1 MKNRTKIRLCSYG
14 AAVLAVAAG
23 LAVTGWRAASHWRTR
38 LENHYQQAWAEL
50 SEYLAEMESTLNK
63 LLYTNSLPEQTV
75 LSAELLRDAGGAQHA
90 LSVLPSDAEPMADV
104 YRYLAQAGEYAQSL
118 AARRAAGEAPDEASA
133 ASLAALYDYAASL
146 NDALLDYRRQTTPVF
161 THESLALEAAAPPS
175 VTDGFRSAADE
186 LEAYPTLLYDG
197 AFADRVEQAQPR
209 MTASQSDYGAE
220 VARQSAV
227 DFQRLG
233 GLDTVDWTMSGEIG
247 GNLPCRTFTG
257 GDCTMAI
264 TRDGA
269 FPAWFRNA
277 RAVGDSRIDPAQAVE
292 NARVFLAAE
301 GFAELQPCWY
311 DTSGGRC
318 TVLFAAAQ
326 DGVLCYPDQ
335 IKLTVALD
343 TGAVV
348 GFDATP
354 YWMNHTERTL
364 PTPAISEA
372 DARARLSSRLIP
384 PADAAPLV
392 VIPTA
397 GGSEAVCYEFAC
409 TGVRGERVLVYLD
422 AADGR
427 ERSIL
432 IAVSSAQGTFVR

>member
-161 THESLALEAAAPPS
+161 THESLALEGAAPPS

-197 AFADRVEQAQPR
+197 AFADRVEQVGAGPVKDGHEVVADGLDAELGQVADALLVVLDVLIAGGQ
-209 MTASQSDYGAE
+209 TDLDVIVDIDGLNYGGAE
-220 VARQSAV
+220 AGRVDLVYDLLDLGLLPDLAGHLAV
-227 DFQRLG
+227 QRPDDL
-233 GLDTVDWTMSGEIG
+233 LNT
-247 GNLPCRTFTG
+247 GNLL
-257 GDCTMAI
+257 D
-264 TRDGA
+264 
-269 FPAWFRNA
+269 
-277 RAVGDSRIDPAQAVE
+277 VAQ
-292 NARVFLAAE
+292 
-301 GFAELQPCWY
+301 G
-311 DTSGGRC
+311 
-318 TVLFAAAQ
+318 
-326 DGVLCYPDQ
+326 DGV
-335 IKLTVALD
+335 IALTIPAP
-343 TGAVV
+343 THFHRHVV
-348 GFDATP
+348 
-354 YWMNHTERTL
+354 L
-364 PTPAISEA
+364 
-372 DARARLSSRLIP
+372 LL
-384 PADAAPLV
+384 
-392 VIPTA
+392 
-397 GGSEAVCYEFAC
+397 
-409 TGVRGERVLVYLD
+409 
-422 AADGR
+422 
-427 ERSIL
+427 
-432 IAVSSAQGTFVR
+432 FV